1 MKALVRLSGVLGVL
15 LLWELL
21 AITITA
27 HVIPTPDATIRQL
40 FFDDGWAFYGPNIR
54 STGWEALRGFFWGN
68 LMAIA
73 MAVVVILAPPLERI
87 VTQIGVISYCLP
99 VVAVGPILTVLLN
112 SDAAVVTM
120 AALLVFFTTLIGVLA
135 GLRAADRTS
144 LDLVLAYGG
153 GRWMQLLKVRL
164 IAALPSSFA
173 ALKIA
178 APSAVLGAILG
189 EFLGQVNNGL
199 GPAMVVAQQQL
210 QTDRTWGVALVAGAL
225 AASGYGVV
233 ALVARFAIPWER
245 AT

>member
-27 HVIPTPDATIRQL
+27 HAIPTPPATIRQL
-40 FFDDGWAFYGPNIR
+40 FEDGWAFYGPNIR

-68 LMAIA
+68 LTAIA
-73 MAVVVILAPPLERI
+73 LAVVVILAPPLERL
-87 VTQIGVISYCLP
+87 VTQIGIVSYCLP
-99 VVAVGPILTVLLN
+99 VAAVGPILTVILN
-112 SDAAVVTM
+112 GDAPVVAM

-153 GRWMQLLKVRL
+153 GRWMQLVKVRL

-178 APSAVLGAILG
+178 APSAVLGAIIG

-199 GPAMVVAQQQL
+199 GPAMIIAQQQL
-210 QTDRTWGVALVAGAL
+210 QTERTWGVALVAGAL
-225 AASGYGVV
+225 ATSGYGVV
-233 ALVARFAIPWER
+233 SLVARFAVPWER

>member
-21 AITITA
+21 AVTVTA
-27 HVIPTPDATIRQL
+27 HAVPTPPATIRRL
-40 FFDDGWAFYGPNIR
+40 FEDGWAFYGPNIR

-68 LMAIA
+68 VMAIA
-73 MAVVVILAPPLERI
+73 LAVVVILAPPLERL

-99 VVAVGPILTVLLN
+99 VVAVGPILTVILN
-112 SDAAVVTM
+112 GDAPVVAM

-153 GRWMQLLKVRL
+153 GRWMQLVKVRL

-178 APSAVLGAILG
+178 APSAVLGAIVG
-189 EFLGQVNNGL
+189 EFLGQVDNGL
-199 GPAMVVAQQQL
+199 GPAMVIAQQQL
-210 QTDRTWGVALVAGAL
+210 QTERTWGVALVAGAL

-233 ALVARFAIPWER
+233 SLVARFAVPWER

>member
-27 HVIPTPDATIRQL
+27 HAIPTPPATIRQL
-40 FFDDGWAFYGPNIR
+40 FEDGWAFYGPNIR
-54 STGWEALRGFFWGN
+54 GTGWEALRGFFWGN

-73 MAVVVILAPPLERI
+73 LAAVVILAPPLERL
-87 VTQIGVISYCLP
+87 VTQIGIVSYCLP
-99 VVAVGPILTVLLN
+99 VVAVGPILTVMLN
-112 SDAAVVTM
+112 GDTPVVAM

-144 LDLVLAYGG
+144 LELVLAYGG

-164 IAALPSSFA
+164 VAALPSTFA

-178 APSAVLGAILG
+178 APSAVLGAIVG
-189 EFLGQVNNGL
+189 EFLGQVDNGL
-199 GPAMVVAQQQL
+199 GPAMVIAQQQL
-210 QTDRTWGVALVAGAL
+210 QTERTWGVALVAGAL
-225 AASGYGVV
+225 AATGYGVV
-233 ALVARFAIPWER
+233 ALVARFAIPWEH

>member
-1 MKALVRLSGVLGVL
+1 VKALVRLSGVLGIL

-27 HVIPTPDATIRQL
+27 HAIPTPPATIRRL
-40 FFDDGWAFYGPNIR
+40 FEDGWAFYGPNIQT
-54 STGWEALRGFFWGN
+54 TGWEALRGFFWGN

-73 MAVVVILAPPLERI
+73 LAVVVILAPPLERL
-87 VTQIGVISYCLP
+87 VTQIGVVSYCLP
-99 VVAVGPILTVLLN
+99 VVAVGPILTVTLN
-112 SDAAVVTM
+112 GDAPMVAM

-144 LDLVLAYGG
+144 LELVLAYGG

-178 APSAVLGAILG
+178 APSAVLGAIIG
-189 EFLGQVNNGL
+189 EYLGQVNNGL
-199 GPAMVVAQQQL
+199 GLALVVAQQQL
-210 QTDRTWGVALVAGAL
+210 QTERTWGVALVAGAL
-225 AASGYGVV
+225 AATGYGVV
-233 ALVARFAIPWER
+233 ALVARFAIPWAR
-245 AT
+245 AA

>member
-1 MKALVRLSGVLGVL
+1 MKALVRLSGVLGIL

-27 HVIPTPDATIRQL
+27 HAIPTPPATIRRL
-40 FFDDGWAFYGPNIR
+40 FEDGWAFYGPNIQT
-54 STGWEALRGFFWGN
+54 TGWEALRGFFWGN

-73 MAVVVILAPPLERI
+73 LAVVVILAPPLERL
-87 VTQIGVISYCLP
+87 VTQIGVVSYCLP
-99 VVAVGPILTVLLN
+99 VVAVGPILTVTLN
-112 SDAAVVTM
+112 GDAPMVAM

-144 LDLVLAYGG
+144 LELVLAFGG

-178 APSAVLGAILG
+178 APSAVLGAIIG
-189 EFLGQVNNGL
+189 EYLGQVNNGL
-199 GPAMVVAQQQL
+199 GLALVVAQQQL
-210 QTDRTWGVALVAGAL
+210 QTERTWGVALVAGAL
-225 AASGYGVV
+225 AATGYGVV
-233 ALVARFAIPWER
+233 ALVARFAIPWAR
-245 AT
+245 AA